1 LAHQPHT
8 GFVHTT
14 NLDSDLQLAFY
25 QGLNNKGY
33 EADPTKLN
41 GSNKRVNILSRQ
53 ANGKYKKGRPDE
65 IERAIKD
72 ITDTVSAQAIVA
84 VGGLISAQTAAA
96 YLSRIGSTI
105 PLVIAVGR
113 QATWGYSKVEGIYF
127 DDFSGTANNSMQKK
141 VADLTSSTKY
151 AVARDKI
158 CFLYNDNSV
167 MGSLELRD
175 LTSILGTAPSS
186 VDASNGGENKDIKLR
201 NVFVRL
207 GTPVHRPS
215 SSARTPTSRSIFRR
229 SFAWQEKERSSCA
242 IPCLIMVTR
251 LRTRTRPWIISW
263 PGDLASRRC
272 IPGSERLPGNVSKR
286 RAGHSTW
293 SRLRQ
298 ITSACR
304 EERNAAL
311 VRHAALIYART
322 IRCLKSP
329 RR

>member
-1 LAHQPHT
+1 MSTSRRNFIRTTAAVSLFGAPAAHAAANDPWL

-14 NLDSDLQLAFY
+14 SLDSDLQLAFY

-96 YLSRIGSTI
+96 YLSRIGSPI

-207 GTPVHRPS
+207 TNTGAQAVIV
-215 SSARTPTSRSIFRR
+215 SADAYFSKHIPQIVRLAGKRT
-229 SFAWQEKERSSCA
+229 
-242 IPCLIMVTR
+242 LIMCYPLLDYGDEAQDADQTVDHFMARGPRLAQVYTR
-251 LRTRTRPWIISW
+251 LGEIAGQRLQT
-263 PGDLASRRC
+263 PG
-272 IPGSERLPGNVSKR
+272 GSFNLEQAAPDYIGLP
-286 RAGHSTW
+286 
-293 SRLRQ
+293 
-298 ITSACR
+298 
-304 EERNAAL
+304 
-311 VRHAALIYART
+311 
-322 IRCLKSP
+322 
-329 RR
+329 